1 MALGTKWYVKSR
13 VYFTLK
19 YGIKVH
25 AFLFNSIVLIYN
37 WVYSK
42 AKQLHQINEHAGL
55 FHTWEYGISPIL
67 DKITQLNIVQQ
78 KLAKTK

>member
-1 MALGTKWYVKSR
+1 MH
-13 VYFTLK
+13 TLK
-19 YGIKVH
+19 YGINKH
-25 AFLFNSIVLIYN
+25 ACLFNSIVLIYN

-67 DKITQLNIVQQ
+67 DKITQPFYIVQQ